1 VTPNPCHVKP
11 SLHFL
16 TEFIKYI
23 MGKWVVGTTI
33 LDFALQKKSEF
44 GITSHL
50 LNLSKIRGPFLGT
63 KYYTYY
69 QL

>member
-1 VTPNPCHVKP
+1 
-11 SLHFL
+11 
-16 TEFIKYI
+16 